1 MLCLRDQEHR
11 VGGPGLP
18 RGTRPARRPR
28 EQGPSPRASAAQVSQ
43 LNALITLLIGNLSA
57 GDRMKIMTICTID
70 VHARDVVAKMIAAK
84 ARAPGR
90 AGGDPGRAPGAGAS
104 ARNPGTRS
112 PPRSAGRALSK
123 TPREAGGGGGGGGGG
138 KGARGQDPPLPPP
151 AGGELPGLHLAVAAA
166 APLGRGEAALLRQ
179 HLRRPDPVLLRVPGQ
194 HATAGHHPSHR
205 QVRRPP
211 AAQGRGSH
219 PSPGSTSPGH
229 RAEAEGQAPCG
240 QVPLPR
246 PPAVWPRG
254 CGSASL
260 RTCQVGPCFLYPQ
273 QRIEGQVNSELFH
286 SQRHSGHRLLRANLP
301 CMWPGSAFSP
311 QATQGVHPRTVS
323 APRGHPQ
330 SLGRQGCNL

>member
-1 MLCLRDQEHR
+1 MLCRRRDQEHR
-11 VGGPGLP
+11 VGGRGLP

-179 HLRRPDPVLLRVPGQ
+179 HLRRPDPVLVRVPGQ

-211 AAQGRGSH
+211 QPRGESL
-219 PSPGSTSPGH
+219 T
-229 RAEAEGQAPCG
+229 
-240 QVPLPR
+240 LPR
-246 PPAVWPRG
+246 APPALDTVLRLRVRRPAVRFPCPG
-254 CGSASL
+254 PLLCG
-260 RTCQVGPCFLYPQ
+260 
-273 QRIEGQVNSELFH
+273 
-286 SQRHSGHRLLRANLP
+286 
-301 CMWPGSAFSP
+301 PG
-311 QATQGVHPRTVS
+311 GVAQP
-323 APRGHPQ
+323 
-330 SLGRQGCNL
+330 L